1 MPQFLRYAAAMG
13 YSRVLCILF
22 SLAAMAGPGLARD
35 GAETNIPVQN
45 LSAQEIRDETL
56 DRLFA
61 SLHRASNEQVAK
73 ATEDKIWELWSRS
86 DSPTAEVLLGQALVA
101 MGESENAA
109 SLEILDRI
117 IAAYPTYAEAWNKR
131 ATVQFLIGNYYA
143 SLSDIEKVLELEPRH
158 FGALA
163 GRGMIYERQGKW
175 SDALEAFR
183 EALIMN
189 PNMTGVKNAI
199 HELEK
204 RERDI

>member
-1 MPQFLRYAAAMG
+1 MG
-13 YSRVLCILF
+13 YPRFYCILF
-22 SLAAMAGPGLARD
+22 SLVVLTGPGAARD
-35 GAETNIPVQN
+35 GVAINLSTQN
-45 LSAQEIRDETL
+45 LSAQATRDETL

-61 SLHRASNEQVAK
+61 SLHQAPDAQVAK

-86 DSPTAEVLLGQALVA
+86 DSPTAEVLLGQAVAA

-117 IAAYPTYAEAWNKR
+117 IVAYPTFAEALNKR
-131 ATVQFLIGNYYA
+131 AILQFLLGNYDA
-143 SLSDIEKVLELEPRH
+143 ALSDIAKVLELEPRH

-163 GRGMIYERQGKW
+163 GRGMIYEQKEKW
-175 SDALEAFR
+175 SDALAAFR

-189 PNMTGVKNAI
+189 PSMSGVKDAI
-199 HELEK
+199 RELER

>member
-1 MPQFLRYAAAMG
+1 MG
-13 YSRVLCILF
+13 YPRYFSILF
-22 SLAAMAGPGLARD
+22 SLVVIAGPGAARD
-35 GAETNIPVQN
+35 GVATNLSAQN
-45 LSAQEIRDETL
+45 LSAQATRDETL

-61 SLHRASNEQVAK
+61 SLHRAPDAQAAK

-86 DSPTAEVLLGQALVA
+86 DSPTAEVLLGQAVAA

-117 IAAYPTYAEAWNKR
+117 IVAYPAFAEAWNKR
-131 ATVQFLIGNYYA
+131 ATLQFLLGNYDA
-143 SLSDIEKVLELEPRH
+143 ALSDIAKVLELEPRH

-163 GRGMIYERQGKW
+163 GRGMIYEQKEKW
-175 SDALEAFR
+175 SDALAAFR

-189 PNMTGVKNAI
+189 PSMPGVKDAI
-199 HELEK
+199 RELEK